1 MCKVRVN
8 KLPEHLQSHTKQQ
21 IVNALL
27 RSEQSNAVQSLQ
39 SGVNSLHGTSRGV
52 LGRNTSGGGLSS
64 GASRVLPSGASGV
77 LLSGASGGQRSDEQS
92 GGQSNVAGP
101 SFISSNKRKKA
112 FNSINVLDL
121 DKC

>member
-39 SGVNSLHGTSRGV
+39 SGVNSVHGTSRGV

-64 GASRVLPSGASGV
+64 GASRVLPSGASG
-77 LLSGASGGQRSDEQS
+77 GQRSDEQN
-92 GGQSNVAGP
+92 GGQGRDEPVAGP

-112 FNSINVLDL
+112 FNSY
-121 DKC
+121 

>member
-39 SGVNSLHGTSRGV
+39 SGVNSVPGISRSV
-52 LGRNTSGGGLSS
+52 LGRNTSGGGPHI
-64 GASRVLPSGASGV
+64 GASGVLPSGASGV
-77 LLSGASGGQRSDEQS
+77 LSSGTSGGQRSDEQ
-92 GGQSNVAGP
+92 NDEPVAGP

-112 FNSINVLDL
+112 FNSY
-121 DKC
+121 

>member
-21 IVNALL
+21 ILNALL

-52 LGRNTSGGGLSS
+52 FGRNTSGAS
-64 GASRVLPSGASGV
+64 GVLPSGASGV
-77 LLSGASGGQRSDEQS
+77 LPSRASGGQRSDEQS
-92 GGQSNVAGP
+92 VGQSNDEPVAGP

-112 FNSINVLDL
+112 FKSY
-121 DKC
+121 